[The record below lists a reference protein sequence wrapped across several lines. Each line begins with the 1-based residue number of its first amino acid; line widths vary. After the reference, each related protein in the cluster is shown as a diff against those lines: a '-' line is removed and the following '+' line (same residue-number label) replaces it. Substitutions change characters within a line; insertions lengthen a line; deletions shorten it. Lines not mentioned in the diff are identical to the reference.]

1 MFQKKKVRKRYDQ
14 RKKKNV
20 KREDKCQNFTGKTVF
35 FLNLKKK
42 VVCN

>member
-1 MFQKKKVRKRYDQ
+1 MFQKKKLIKRYDQ

-35 FLNLKKK
+35 FFEFKKK
-42 VVCN
+42 K